1 MPKVLVLTLALVI
14 HSIVSVSSVFAA
26 PEDISAQK
34 IKYEY
39 FVETDLETGKFS
51 EAFCSR
57 LSDKH
62 NWQQVSSDISA
73 DETYTSIFSFK
84 DESAHAW
91 KCEVQIKKINT
102 RPNRMYVEMTMTEVL
117 ES

>member
-1 MPKVLVLTLALVI
+1 MPKVLLIALALVF
-14 HSIVSVSSVFAA
+14 HSFVSASIAFADA
-26 PEDISAQK
+26 GDVSAQK

-51 EAFCSR
+51 DAFCSR

-62 NWQQVSSDISA
+62 KWQKVSTDVTS

-84 DESAHAW
+84 DESSHDW
-91 KCEVQIKKINT
+91 KCEVQIKKINSL
-102 RPNRMYVEMTMTEVL
+102 PNRMYVELTMMQVM

>member
-1 MPKVLVLTLALVI
+1 MQKVLFIALALVL
-14 HSIVSVSSVFAA
+14 HSIVSVSIVFAA
-26 PEDISAQK
+26 AGDVSAQK

-51 EAFCSR
+51 DAFCSR

-62 NWQQVSSDISA
+62 KWQQVSTDVSS

-84 DESAHAW
+84 DESSHAW
-91 KCEVQIKKINT
+91 QCEVQIKKINS
-102 RPNRMYVEMTMTEVL
+102 RPNRMYVEMTMMQVM

>member
-1 MPKVLVLTLALVI
+1 MPKVLFFATALVLF
-14 HSIVSVSSVFAA
+14 SFVFDSNLKASSG
-26 PEDISAQK
+26 DITAQK

-39 FVETDLETGKFS
+39 YVETDLETGKFS
-51 EAFCSR
+51 EAFCTR

-62 NWQQVSSDISA
+62 NWQQVSAEVST

-91 KCEVQIKKINT
+91 QCEVQIKKINT